1 MTTQPAP
8 IKIPQALLFSFDPTE
23 LNLMTEIANH
33 WMKMY
38 VCHEIDRGE
47 IVGMHFLT
55 VWNPISTLEKLKDK
69 PVFKTNSVLKG
80 GYEFELGCQ
89 LDVALCVYELTMLCE
104 MVKAAIECRL
114 NRFLLIGKGSMAE
127 VVDRRFT
134 WSWSSS
140 VSTKALSQKLELLGN
155 LAGLF
160 SGHSAYQSSCLSLE
174 QLGGV
179 AYA

>member
-1 MTTQPAP
+1 MTIQPAP

-38 VCHEIDRGE
+38 ACHEIDRGE

-55 VWNPISTLEKLKDK
+55 VWNPISTLEKLKRK
-69 PVFKTNSVLKG
+69 PVFKTDSVLKG
-80 GYEFELGCQ
+80 GYEFEIGGQ
-89 LDVALCVYELTMLCE
+89 LDVALCVYELEMLCE

-114 NRFLLIGKGSMAE
+114 NRFLLLDKGSMAE
-127 VVDRRFT
+127 VVERRLT
-134 WSWSSS
+134 WSWANSR
-140 VSTKALSQKLELLGN
+140 VTKALSNKLGLLEKV
-155 LAGLF
+155 ASLF
-160 SGHSAYQSSCLSLE
+160 AGHSAYQSSCFALE
-174 QLGGV
+174 KLEGV